1 MKRERSTNMTRLL
14 GKIVAAAAM
23 TAVAMS
29 SANAA
34 CWTPDSVSAAKV
46 RDFEAMLRTASARC
60 GKEVPELKVAYG
72 QFVTLSRP
80 AFAAANKTVR
90 AHFAADLGQV
100 ASFAAYNS
108 FLATIEKSYGPGAP
122 GLSCTDFGA
131 FVTAANAEGATTQV
145 IARLADEAGASPTLV
160 GQRCSNRVA
169 TPRVTGLQQ
178 VAVNK

>member
-1 MKRERSTNMTRLL
+1 MTRLF
-14 GKIVAAAAM
+14 GKFVAAVALS
-23 TAVAMS
+23 AVAVT

-34 CWTPDSVSAAKV
+34 CWTPDAVSAAKV
-46 RDFEAMLRTASARC
+46 RDFEAMLRTASVRC
-60 GKEVPELKVAYG
+60 GKELPELKVAYS
-72 QFVTLSRP
+72 QFVVASRP
-80 AFAAANKTVR
+80 AFAAANKAVR
-90 AHFAADLGQV
+90 AHFTADLGPV

-122 GLSCTDFGA
+122 GLSCADFGA
-131 FVTAANAEGATTQV
+131 FVTAANAEGATPEV

-169 TPRVTGLQQ
+169 TPRLTGLQQ